1 MGKQSY
7 RCILV
12 FSSGYCDPEYLSQ
25 KVCCCGMLGKSGEL
39 SLFCWYAR
47 GWRLWWFEI
56 RVGSKEWDGEMSWWG
71 GSTRSR
77 RGWWRRVNVIF
88 SFFLRIVGSGVSGV
102 LVAVGGVIVACWVSW
117 GSFRFF
123 VGVRGVGDCDD
134 YRGAGGDG
142 VLLCEFD
149 DGVEA

>member
-12 FSSGYCDPEYLSQ
+12 FSSGYWDPEYLSQ

-88 SFFLRIVGSGVSGV
+88 SFFLRIVGSGV